1 MSNLAILL
9 LIVFIISLVGIFL
22 TLRSQKKHGH

>member
-9 LIVFIISLVGIFL
+9 LIVFIISIIGIFL
-22 TLRSQKKHGH
+22 TLRSQKKHTH

>member
-9 LIVFIISLVGIFL
+9 LIVFIISIIGIFL
-22 TLRSQKKHGH
+22 TLRNQKKHTH